1 MPGRWRTGTT
11 HLQSV
16 VIDACWRPMAGD
28 EAGDFHDI
36 IDLKDG
42 RVVVVVGDAPGFGP
56 AAAAIA
62 EDLRAEL
69 RRGFREA
76 ADVADVLRR
85 LDVRLQE
92 GGDHE
97 VIATAA
103 CAVIDPHAGAVRVAS
118 AGHLPLVF
126 CRGSTVELLHEP
138 LDPPL
143 GITTERR
150 VVSRP
155 LHADSTLFLY
165 TDGLIERRGIPLDAA
180 LRSLVRACEELGS
193 EGVRAPAFVGWATAE
208 FGQPNDDATAVS
220 VRLQPRGAPPPL
232 PAPARRAPRERV
244 AIRAYVDS
252 GDLRSAALQDAIDDL
267 ARSLGDR
274 LDVRVEVLDVKSAPT
289 EAEAAGVLAAPTVV
303 RVSPEPPVQAIGWF
317 RSPVEL
323 ARALQ
328 LPVPK
333 EDA

>member
-1 MPGRWRTGTT
+1 MPGNWRTGTT

-16 VIDACWRPMAGD
+16 VVDACWRPMAGD

-36 IDLKDG
+36 VDLKDG
-42 RVVVVVGDAPGFGP
+42 RVAVVVGDAPGFGP

-69 RRGFREA
+69 RRGFRET
-76 ADVADVLRR
+76 ADVAEVLRR

-92 GGDHE
+92 TGDHE

-103 CAVIDPHAGAVRVAS
+103 CAVIDPHAGAVHVAS
-118 AGHLPLVF
+118 AGHLPLLF

-143 GITTERR
+143 GITTARR
-150 VVSRP
+150 AVARP
-155 LHADSTLFLY
+155 LHQDATLFLY
-165 TDGLIERRGIPLDAA
+165 TDGLIERRGVALDAA
-180 LRSLVRACEELGS
+180 LVGLAKACEELGR
-193 EGVRAPAFVGWATAE
+193 EGVGAPAVIRWATAQ
-208 FGQPNDDATAVS
+208 FGQPTDDATVVS
-220 VRLQPRGAPPPL
+220 VRLQPGGTLPPSQ
-232 PAPARRAPRERV
+232 ARPGLRERV
-244 AIRAYVDS
+244 FIRAYLDPA
-252 GDLRSAALQDAIDDL
+252 DLRSTALQDVVEQL
-267 ARSLGDR
+267 ARGLQER
-274 LDVRVEVLDVKSAPT
+274 LDVRVEVLDVNSTSTHT
-289 EAEAAGVLAAPTVV
+289 EEAGVLAVPTVV
-303 RVSPEPPVQAIGWF
+303 RVSPRPPVQVIGWF

-328 LPVPK
+328 LPIPK